1 MEARALANMKAIQLH
16 ELVKGPDGLTVSDL
30 PDLEPAKD
38 KYLIKIHATATNFF
52 DVLQI
57 QGKHQ
62 QKPEFPWIAGNEM
75 AGEILAQPTSPKSK
89 PKFQVGD
96 SIIGSALGTF
106 ATQIHVEEAA
116 LRAMPKGWSYA
127 EASGLFTT
135 APTAYA
141 ALILRAQAKKGMT
154 DEQKFSEASYIK

>member
-1 MEARALANMKAIQLH
+1 MKAIQLH

-30 PDLEPAKD
+30 PDLQPSPE
-38 KYLIKIHATATNFF
+38 KYLVKIHAAATNFF
-52 DVLQI
+52 DALQI

-62 QKPEFPWIAGNEM
+62 DKPKFPWIAGNEM
-75 AGEILAQPTSPKSK
+75 AGEVLAQPTSPQGK

-96 SIIGSALGTF
+96 KVFGSSLGTF
-106 ATQIHVEEAA
+106 ATQIHVGEEG
-116 LRAMPKGWSYA
+116 LRPMPKGWTFA

-141 ALILRAQAKKGMT
+141 ALVLRARAQKGSIQT
-154 DEQKFSEASYIK
+154 PLARDHSSYLTTLR